1 LSLDAYY
8 TDASPFAFIHYSL
21 PHHHI
26 NYRCRMSDEEPATE
40 RPCRRSDAVSNVD
53 VDRIDRIN
61 ALPDAILFQCFLFVG
76 PGHFRFVAA
85 TCHHFCH
92 VYTGSSINDEEE
104 DEETVAAAAA
114 AAVVGDDSG
123 GDDDDD
129 DNSGD
134 NDGGSAT
141 SFKAAASSLS
151 CARLYLED
159 RKILREQL
167 SLRDILRP
175 LVPEAMK
182 TGNVS
187 VLEWIRDND
196 YRFSGCD
203 FSDAGF
209 HGHVHVLQWA
219 HRHYLHWYSKETLF
233 ATAKGGHISVFEWVL
248 DHVIGLPIYCLLAPP
263 KDLAPLHLT
272 ESERAELSASL
283 KLDQSDM
290 DCNIYNV
297 TIDAAARGDLAILR
311 FFKERD
317 MICDTYFHS
326 TTDTLRVIRT
336 RFDAIWHG
344 AVSTANM
351 ASLNWLLENG
361 YSPPSSV
368 MNCAI
373 HFDQQSMVLWAHEQ
387 GFEWDERHCWT
398 AALYGNLEMLQFLRE
413 QGCPWDYSVILL
425 AHLSGND
432 HVVEWAR
439 ANGCPE
445 RG

>member
-1 LSLDAYY
+1 
-8 TDASPFAFIHYSL
+8 
-21 PHHHI
+21 
-26 NYRCRMSDEEPATE
+26 MSDEEPATE

-92 VYTGSSINDEEE
+92 VYTGSSINDEED
-104 DEETVAAAAA
+104 DEETVAAAA

-187 VLEWIRDND
+187 VLEWIRDNG

-344 AVSTANM
+344 AISTANM